1 MYQQTTIIGNLG
13 NDPEMRYAPSGDA
26 VTSFSVA
33 TSKTWTKDGQK
44 QEKTV
49 WWRVSVWG
57 AQAEACSKYLAK
69 GRQVMVVGEVEEAR
83 VFTDKS
89 GNARAALEI
98 KASQVKFLGQKGDNG
113 AHDEQPQAATPAPA
127 SKSAKAAQSEDIPF

>member
-1 MYQQTTIIGNLG
+1 MYQQTVIIGNLG

-57 AQAEACSKYLAK
+57 PQAEPCSKYLAK
-69 GRQVMVVGEVEEAR
+69 GRQVMVVGEVEEPR

-98 KASQVKFLGQKGDNG
+98 KASQVKFLGQKGDGSAGQAQASDTNG
-113 AHDEQPQAATPAPA
+113 HATHD
-127 SKSAKAAQSEDIPF
+127 DNVPF

>member
-13 NDPEMRYAPSGDA
+13 NDPEMRYAPSGDP

-57 AQAEACSKYLAK
+57 KAAEACSKYLAK
-69 GRQVMVVGEVEEAR
+69 GRQVMVVGEVEEPR

-98 KASQVKFLGQKGDNG
+98 KASTVQFLGQKGDNG
-113 AHDEQPQAATPAPA
+113 AHDEHPQAATQAPA
-127 SKSAKAAQSEDIPF
+127 KAKAAQSEDIPF

>member
-13 NDPEMRYAPSGDA
+13 NDPEMRYAPSGDP

-57 AQAEACSKYLAK
+57 PQAEACSKYLAK
-69 GRQVMVVGEVEEAR
+69 GRQVMVVGEVEEPR
-83 VFTDKS
+83 VFTDKQ

-98 KASQVKFLGQKGDNG
+98 KAGQVKFLGQKGDG
-113 AHDEQPQAATPAPA
+113 PAHDEQHQVTAATPAPA
-127 SKSAKAAQSEDIPF
+127 GKTVTAEDIPF

>member
-13 NDPEMRYAPSGDA
+13 NDPEMRYTTSGDP

-49 WWRVSVWG
+49 WWSVSVWG
-57 AQAEACSKYLAK
+57 PQAEACSKYLAK
-69 GRQVMVVGEVEEAR
+69 GRQVMVVGEVEEPR
-83 VFTDKS
+83 VFTDKQ

-98 KASQVKFLGQKGDNG
+98 KASQVKFLGQKGDG
-113 AHDEQPQAATPAPA
+113 PAHDNGNHAPAAQAANVPSDTN
-127 SKSAKAAQSEDIPF
+127 DVPF

>member
-1 MYQQTTIIGNLG
+1 MYSQTTIVGNLG
-13 NDPEMRYAPSGDA
+13 SDPEMRYAPSGDP

-33 TSKTWTKDGQK
+33 TSKQWTKDGQK

-57 AQAEACSKYLAK
+57 PQAEACSKYLAK
-69 GRQVMVVGEVEEAR
+69 GRQVMVVGEVEEPR
-83 VFTDKS
+83 VFTDKQ

-98 KASQVKFLGQKGDNG
+98 KASQVKFLGQKNDGP
-113 AHDEQPQAATPAPA
+113 AHNEQHQATAATPAPA
-127 SKSAKAAQSEDIPF
+127 GKPVAAADIPF

>member
-1 MYQQTTIIGNLG
+1 MYSQTTIVGNLG
-13 NDPEMRYAPSGDA
+13 SDPEMRYAPSGDP

-57 AQAEACSKYLAK
+57 PQAEACSKYLAK
-69 GRQVMVVGEVEEAR
+69 GRQVMVVGEVEEPR
-83 VFTDKS
+83 VFTDKQ

-98 KASQVKFLGQKGDNG
+98 KAGQVKFLGQKGDG
-113 AHDEQPQAATPAPA
+113 PAHDEQHQAAVATPAPA
-127 SKSAKAAQSEDIPF
+127 GKPVAADVPF

>member
-1 MYQQTTIIGNLG
+1 MYQSTTIVGNLG
-13 NDPEMRYAPSGDA
+13 SDPEMRYAPSGDP

-33 TSKTWTKDGQK
+33 TSRTWTKDGQK

-57 AQAEACSKYLAK
+57 PQAEPCSKYLAK
-69 GRQVMVVGEVEEAR
+69 GRQVMVVGEVEEPR

-89 GNARAALEI
+89 GNTRAALEI
-98 KASQVKFLGQKGDNG
+98 KASQVKFLGQRTDGPAQDNG
-113 AHDEQPQAATPAPA
+113 NHAQVAQAATPSVEA
-127 SKSAKAAQSEDIPF
+127 DVPF

>member
-69 GRQVMVVGEVEEAR
+69 GRQVMVVGEVEEPR
-83 VFTDKS
+83 VFTDKQ

-98 KASQVKFLGQKGDNG
+98 KASQVKFLGQKGDG
-113 AHDEQPQAATPAPA
+113 GHDEQPQAATPAPA
-127 SKSAKAAQSEDIPF
+127 GKSAKAAQSEDIPF

>member
-13 NDPEMRYAPSGDA
+13 NDPEMRYAPSGDP

-33 TSKTWTKDGQK
+33 TSKSWTKDGQK

-57 AQAEACSKYLAK
+57 AQAEPCSLYLAK
-69 GRQVMVVGEVEEAR
+69 GRQVMVVGEVEEPR
-83 VFTDKS
+83 VFTDRS

-98 KASQVKFLGQKGDNG
+98 KASQVKFLGSKPENGDQ
-113 AHDEQPQAATPAPA
+113 AHESTPAPV
-127 SKSAKAAQSEDIPF
+127 KAKAAPTKAAAPEDIPF

>member
-1 MYQQTTIIGNLG
+1 MYSQTTIVGNLG
-13 NDPEMRYAPSGDA
+13 SDPEMRYAPSGDP

-33 TSKTWTKDGQK
+33 TSKQWTKDGQK

-57 AQAEACSKYLAK
+57 PQAEACSKYLAK
-69 GRQVMVVGEVEEAR
+69 GRQVMVVGEVEEPR
-83 VFTDKS
+83 VFTDKQ

-98 KASQVKFLGQKGDNG
+98 KASQVKFLGQKGDG
-113 AHDEQPQAATPAPA
+113 PAHDTGNHAPVAQAANDPELAP
-127 SKSAKAAQSEDIPF
+127 F

>member
-13 NDPEMRYAPSGDA
+13 NDPEMRYAPSGDP

-33 TSKTWTKDGQK
+33 TSKQWTKDGQK

-57 AQAEACSKYLAK
+57 PQAEPCSKYLAK
-69 GRQVMVVGEVEEAR
+69 GRQVMVVGEVEEPR

-89 GNARAALEI
+89 GNTRAALEI
-98 KASQVKFLGQKGDNG
+98 KAGQVKFLGQRGDG
-113 AHDEQPQAATPAPA
+113 PAHDEHPAPA
-127 SKSAKAAQSEDIPF
+127 AGQPAGKPAQPEDVPF

>member
-1 MYQQTTIIGNLG
+1 MYQSTTIVGNLG
-13 NDPEMRYAPSGDA
+13 SDPEMRYAPSGDP

-57 AQAEACSKYLAK
+57 KAAEACSKYLAK
-69 GRQVMVVGEVEEAR
+69 GRQVMVVGEVEEPR

-98 KASQVKFLGQKGDNG
+98 KASTVQFLGQKGDNG
-113 AHDEQPQAATPAPA
+113 AHDEHPQATTPAPA
-127 SKSAKAAQSEDIPF
+127 KAKAAQSEDIPF

>member
-1 MYQQTTIIGNLG
+1 MYSQTTIVGNLG
-13 NDPEMRYAPSGDA
+13 SDPEMRYAPSGDP

-33 TSKTWTKDGQK
+33 TSKQWTKDGQK

-69 GRQVMVVGEVEEAR
+69 GRQVMVVGEVEEPR
-83 VFTDKS
+83 VFTDKQ

-98 KASQVKFLGQKGDNG
+98 RAGQVKFLGQRGDG
-113 AHDEQPQAATPAPA
+113 PAHDEQQAAPAGKPVKAEDTP
-127 SKSAKAAQSEDIPF
+127 F